1 MAVRSELHNRNQEAQ
16 RQRRDTAGM
25 VLGLAMIATGL
36 SAGLLYSYACS
47 VLPGLGQTSD
57 RTFIDAMQQIN
68 KAIQNPVFFAS
79 FFGALALTAVA
90 AAQQRRLGPGAA
102 TRWTVAALALYA
114 LALLVTVG
122 CQCAAKRPPRG
133 RRRPRPHRGPG
144 SRPQPFPGAVDG
156 LEHRAHSAG
165 DRGTRLPG
173 PCPATA
179 WPPRASPLSGV
190 QPAFQGHSGTKP
202 CYQHVIFSD
211 RRLQIPQWGHA
222 VWPP

>member
-1 MAVRSELHNRNQEAQ
+1 MTVRSELHNRNQEAQ
-16 RQRRDTAGM
+16 RQRRDTAGV

-47 VLPGLGQTSD
+47 VLPGLAQTSD

-114 LALLVTVG
+114 LALLVTMGANVPLNNHL
-122 CQCAAKRPPRG
+122 AAAGGPARIADPAAVRNHFQAPWMAWNIARTALATAALACLGRALVLHG
-133 RRRPRPHRGPG
+133 RRR
-144 SRPQPFPGAVDG
+144 
-156 LEHRAHSAG
+156 RA
-165 DRGTRLPG
+165 R
-173 PCPATA
+173 
-179 WPPRASPLSGV
+179 
-190 QPAFQGHSGTKP
+190 
-202 CYQHVIFSD
+202 
-211 RRLQIPQWGHA
+211 
-222 VWPP
+222 

>member
-122 CQCAAKRPPRG
+122 ANVPLNDHLAAAGDPARIADPAAVRNHFQAPWIAWNIARTALATAALACLGRALVLHGRRG
-133 RRRPRPHRGPG
+133 RACGRPCRQSRGDHAFCRG
-144 SRPQPFPGAVDG
+144 EKCPGARD
-156 LEHRAHSAG
+156 A
-165 DRGTRLPG
+165 
-173 PCPATA
+173 
-179 WPPRASPLSGV
+179 
-190 QPAFQGHSGTKP
+190 
-202 CYQHVIFSD
+202 
-211 RRLQIPQWGHA
+211 
-222 VWPP
+222 

>member
-25 VLGLAMIATGL
+25 VLGLANIATGL

-79 FFGALALTAVA
+79 FFGALALTAMA
-90 AAQQRRLGPGAA
+90 AAQQWRLGPGAA

-122 CQCAAKRPPRG
+122 ANVPLNDHLAAGDPARIADPAAVRNHFQAPWIAWNIARTALATAALACLGRALLLHGRRG
-133 RRRPRPHRGPG
+133 R
-144 SRPQPFPGAVDG
+144 
-156 LEHRAHSAG
+156 AH
-165 DRGTRLPG
+165 
-173 PCPATA
+173 
-179 WPPRASPLSGV
+179 
-190 QPAFQGHSGTKP
+190 
-202 CYQHVIFSD
+202 
-211 RRLQIPQWGHA
+211 
-222 VWPP
+222 

>member
-1 MAVRSELHNRNQEAQ
+1 MAVRSELHYRNQEAQ
-16 RQRRDTAGM
+16 RQRHDTAGM

-114 LALLVTVG
+114 LALLVTV
-122 CQCAAKRPPRG
+122 AANVPLNDHLAAAGDPARIADPAAVRNHFQAPWMAWNIARTALATAALACLGRALLLHGRRG
-133 RRRPRPHRGPG
+133 R
-144 SRPQPFPGAVDG
+144 
-156 LEHRAHSAG
+156 AH
-165 DRGTRLPG
+165 
-173 PCPATA
+173 
-179 WPPRASPLSGV
+179 
-190 QPAFQGHSGTKP
+190 
-202 CYQHVIFSD
+202 
-211 RRLQIPQWGHA
+211 
-222 VWPP
+222 

>member
-122 CQCAAKRPPRG
+122 ANVPLNDHLAAVGDPARIADPAAVRNHFQASWMAWNIAQRWRPPRSRAWAVPCYCMAAAG
-133 RRRPRPHRGPG
+133 EPTERRP
-144 SRPQPFPGAVDG
+144 
-156 LEHRAHSAG
+156 AG
-165 DRGTRLPG
+165 LPG
-173 PCPATA
+173 TQRDQALLPA
-179 WPPRASPLSGV
+179 R
-190 QPAFQGHSGTKP
+190 
-202 CYQHVIFSD
+202 D
-211 RRLQIPQWGHA
+211 LQ
-222 VWPP
+222 

>member
-102 TRWTVAALALYA
+102 TRWTMAALALYA

-122 CQCAAKRPPRG
+122 ANVPLNDHLAAAGDPARIADRQPSATIS
-133 RRRPRPHRGPG
+133 RRRG
-144 SRPQPFPGAVDG
+144 
-156 LEHRAHSAG
+156 
-165 DRGTRLPG
+165 LPG
-173 PCPATA
+173 TSRAQRWRPRRSPAWAVPWYCTA
-179 WPPRASPLSGV
+179 DAGE
-190 QPAFQGHSGTKP
+190 PAERRPAGLPGT
-202 CYQHVIFSD
+202 QRD
-211 RRLQIPQWGHA
+211 LTW
-222 VWPP
+222 